1 MTNKKSGDGTDL
13 IIANAET
20 VLCLAKK
27 LKVAMDKGA
36 ISEAAIDE
44 AAAEIRSLAQAIKS
58 DSKKFNP
65 KRHRNRLPAP
75 GDKVKRIAQRGGCFL
90 VRS

>member
-13 IIANAET
+13 IIANAEI
-20 VLCLAKK
+20 VLGLAKK
-27 LKVAMDKGA
+27 LKVAIDKGT
-36 ISEAAIDE
+36 ISGAAIDE
-44 AAAEIRSLAQAIKS
+44 AASEIRSLAQVIKN
-58 DSKKFNP
+58 DSKKINP
-65 KRHRNRLPAP
+65 KHHRSRLPAP